1 MDKEIALE
9 QAFDYYDAIVN
20 SDISRVDGFSR
31 SPERAKNFMR
41 SYAKNIGTQVSNET
55 LKNDMINNDS
65 TSLDTDTLLSY
76 VNALKKYLLL
86 KNLQLGILI

>member
-1 MDKEIALE
+1 
-9 QAFDYYDAIVN
+9 
-20 SDISRVDGFSR
+20 
-31 SPERAKNFMR
+31 MR
-41 SYAKNIGTQVSNET
+41 SYAKNIGTQVSTEI

-65 TSLDTDTLLSY
+65 TSSDTDMVFSY

>member
-31 SPERAKNFMR
+31 SPERAKNLMR
-41 SYAKNIGTQVSNET
+41 SYARNIVTQVSTET

-65 TSLDTDTLLSY
+65 TSLDADTVFLY